1 MATETEPRRPRVTID
16 VSGTKSRTAEPAITV
31 KHLPA
36 GSGGPPTNAAPPLIG
51 PSWREFLTIQVSLI
65 AVAALIFGVIGF
77 ALVSRATPAGT
88 GGSAPAP
95 AAAAMPPDMAHGG
108 AVAPAAAGSVARLPV
123 PQVAE
128 PVGQREPTTVKYAVE
143 VQEIVATLDDGVTYT
158 YWTFGGTVPGPMLR
172 VRQGDQVELTLTN
185 NASSQVQ
192 HNIDLHAVTGPGGGA
207 EATMVA
213 PGETKTF
220 RFQAMNPGVYVYH
233 CAVPPVAHHI
243 ASGMYGLIVVEPPQ
257 GLPKV
262 DHEFYVMQG
271 EFYLEG
277 NRGDKGHRNFSTEK
291 MLAEQPEYVVFNGS
305 VGALTGDNALKAKVG
320 ETVRIFFGVGGP
332 NITSSFHVIG
342 EIFDRVAS
350 EGGAY
355 EDPSKWLTNVQT
367 TGVPTGGATTV
378 EFQVQ
383 VPGRYV
389 LVDHSLGR
397 AIKGAV
403 GILTV
408 EGPENPDVF
417 LPMP

>member
-1 MATETEPRRPRVTID
+1 MAIETEPRRERVSTEAHHGD
-16 VSGTKSRTAEPAITV
+16 HGTVAIT
-31 KHLPA
+31 HLPVPVSA
-36 GSGGPPTNAAPPLIG
+36 PPVRAAPPLIG
-51 PSWREFLTIQVSLI
+51 PSWREFLTIQVSLV
-65 AVAALIFGVIGF
+65 AVAALLFGVIGF

-88 GGSAPAP
+88 GATMPAP
-95 AAAAMPPDMAHGG
+95 AASMPPDMAHGG
-108 AVAPAAAGSVARLPV
+108 AVAPAATGALPRLPV
-123 PQVAE
+123 PQVAP
-128 PVGQREPTTVKYAVE
+128 PVGQRQPTTVKYAVE
-143 VQEIVATLDDGVTYT
+143 VKEIVATLDDGVTYT
-158 YWTFGGTVPGPMLR
+158 FWTFGGTVPGPMLR

-185 NASSQVQ
+185 NASSAVQ

-213 PGETKTF
+213 PGESKTF
-220 RFQAMNPGVYVYH
+220 RFQALNPGVYVYH

-262 DHEFYVMQG
+262 DREYYVMQG

-277 NRGDKGHRNFSTEK
+277 NRGDKGYRNFSTEK

-305 VGALTGDNALKAKVG
+305 VGALTGDNALKANVG

-342 EIFDRVAS
+342 EIFDRVAT

-355 EDPSKWLTNVQT
+355 EDPSRWATNVQT
-367 TGVPTGGATTV
+367 TGVPAGGATTV
-378 EFQVQ
+378 EFKVE
-383 VPGRYV
+383 VPGKYV

-397 AIKGAV
+397 AMKGAV
-403 GILTV
+403 GILMV
-408 EGPENPDVF
+408 DGPENPAVF
-417 LPMP
+417 QPLP